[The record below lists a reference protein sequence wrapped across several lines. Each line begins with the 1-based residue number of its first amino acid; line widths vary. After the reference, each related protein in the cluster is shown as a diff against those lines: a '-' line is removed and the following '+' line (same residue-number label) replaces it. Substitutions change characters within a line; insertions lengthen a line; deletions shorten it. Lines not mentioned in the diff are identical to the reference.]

1 MLWVR
6 GSRMDLPSA
15 PPISDLDAL
24 PTLDEYL
31 SSVMADRPAKKVKF
45 EVPAGATVVEIDS
58 DDDDAP
64 QQASHDVVDETIG

>member
-1 MLWVR
+1 
-6 GSRMDLPSA
+6 MDPRSA
-15 PPISDLDAL
+15 SPISELDAL

-58 DDDDAP
+58 DDDDAELGEAP
-64 QQASHDVVDETIG
+64 IAPVSYTHLTLPTKA